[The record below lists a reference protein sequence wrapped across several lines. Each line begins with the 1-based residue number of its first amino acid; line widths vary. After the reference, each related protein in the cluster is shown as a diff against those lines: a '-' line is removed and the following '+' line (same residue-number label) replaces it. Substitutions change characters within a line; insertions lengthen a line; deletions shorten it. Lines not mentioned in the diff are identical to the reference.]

1 LDVAKKTP
9 SWRSWRT
16 VAEEGQRRLPSGAM
30 LSLQRITFVSS
41 SYRPLPRSVVGISMT
56 HKTRRALP
64 RRVRV
69 APLVDFRS
77 VKWTLLLPLVFVANI
92 AIAAIVWY
100 VVDFLIR

>member
-1 LDVAKKTP
+1 
-9 SWRSWRT
+9 
-16 VAEEGQRRLPSGAM
+16 M
-30 LSLQRITFVSS
+30 LSIAANTFVSS
-41 SYRPLPRSVVGISMT
+41 SCRPLPRPVVGISMT

-64 RRVRV
+64 RRVHV